1 MENCSSFFANK
12 DCEYYPCH
20 PGLEEFNCLFCYCP
34 MNYAEKCP
42 GNPEFIRTK
51 DGRIIKNCMNCDFP
65 HRPENY
71 EKIIQFMKKKM
82 PVFEEHVLE
91 KKKSE

>member
-20 PGLEEFNCLFCYCP
+20 PGLKEFNCLFCYCP

-91 KKKSE
+91 KQKSE

>member
-20 PGLEEFNCLFCYCP
+20 PGLKEFNCLFCYCP
-34 MNYAEKCP
+34 MNYA
-42 GNPEFIRTK
+42 
-51 DGRIIKNCMNCDFP
+51 
-65 HRPENY
+65 ENY

-91 KKKSE
+91 KQKSE